1 MPRVFNVLFSIC
13 LLITLPNV
21 GFCQEAA
28 DKAREVLTEN
38 TASNQEKIPE
48 GKPIHDPAI
57 AAVESN
63 DTIFDD
69 LKLLAGYSEKYKDLP
84 KEILLVMIN
93 DNTLTSYK
101 SAAAVREFRINFADE
116 IVSREKRGVEKA
128 LLRRFDRADSPFV
141 QIEIMYTLNSI
152 DRYRYFKSMT
162 PALIQKLNHYN
173 DAVNELAFQYLEE
186 IIASSNNRAREAVI
200 VFNTLRKMLFL
211 SRNRLVN
218 IDTPDQRLSR
228 KLKILRWSIKV
239 LGNSY
244 LKKLPKEVI
253 SLL

>member
-1 MPRVFNVLFSIC
+1 MPRVLSILFSSC
-13 LLITLPNV
+13 LLITLPNICFSQELV
-21 GFCQEAA
+21 GDVMEMVT
-28 DKAREVLTEN
+28 DNTEN
-38 TASNQEKIPE
+38 IQEKLPVDKQANVALE
-48 GKPIHDPAI
+48 AT
-57 AAVESN
+57 

-84 KEILLVMIN
+84 KEILMEMIN
-93 DNTLTSYK
+93 DSTLTSYK
-101 SAAAVREFRINFADE
+101 SAAAVREFRVNYADE

-186 IIASSNNRAREAVI
+186 IIESSNNRAREAVI
-200 VFNTLRKMLFL
+200 IFNTLRKMLFL
-211 SRNRLVN
+211 SRNRLNN
-218 IDTPDQRLSR
+218 IGTPGQRLSR

-253 SLL
+253 GLL